1 MPKKPKTLAFWKN
14 AAKSNPFR
22 RPPDWSNEADWV
34 DVRDALNLDSTSV
47 WSEKWNA
54 PVRKAFKDF
63 GLDPNNPYD
72 WRHLLTL
79 YVHSHRSRGRPVEWD
94 GESLCDLLR
103 AISKFRKKNPNAKRS
118 DIYRSLTKERG
129 SYSGKT
135 EDYLKHGHR
144 LALNPERNHI
154 LRSALDLVA
163 AGHLDVL
170 RVGYQEQGRAITS
183 SDKARIK
190 RMDSVLEDALE
201 FIGAPNS
208 GLKKLAAIF
217 RPSKLIT
224 VFFRRRRRLISP
236 PWTCRMQVRLLGPP
250 RPMTARRSC
259 KTHLH

>member
-1 MPKKPKTLAFWKN
+1 MPPKII
-14 AAKSNPFR
+14 
-22 RPPDWSNEADWV
+22 NEADWV
-34 DVRDALNLDSTSV
+34 TFARDALNLDSDSV
-47 WSEKWNA
+47 WNKKWNV
-54 PVRKAFKDF
+54 PVRKAFRDF
-63 GLDPNNPYD
+63 GLDPNDPYD

-94 GESLCDLLR
+94 SESLCDLLR

-118 DIYRSLTKERG
+118 DIYRSLTKERAP
-129 SYSGKT
+129 YSGKT

-163 AGHLDVL
+163 DVL

-208 GLKKLAAIF
+208 GLKK
-217 RPSKLIT
+217 
-224 VFFRRRRRLISP
+224 ISSHFP
-236 PWTCRMQVRLLGPP
+236 T
-250 RPMTARRSC
+250 
-259 KTHLH
+259 K